1 MNKKSLRKICFY
13 SVIGLLYF
21 LAVSVIREG
30 NVLSLIAGGVIGILF
45 LELEHPLARLLAQ
58 PHNRPILHNIFF
70 QGVVMI
76 LSFYIVGFFPGDFSF
91 GLVMGIFLHLLLDV
105 TGDYFDE
112 KKFLTWFWISKEETS
127 RLTQRIYF
135 TLILFIFIY
144 FTILFV
150 GRNNF

>member
-1 MNKKSLRKICFY
+1 MSKTSIRKLFFY
-13 SVIGLLYF
+13 GVVGLLYF
-21 LAVSVIREG
+21 LAVSVIKDG
-30 NVLSLIAGGVIGILF
+30 NTAYLILGGIIGILF

-70 QGVVMI
+70 QGIVMI
-76 LSFYIVGFFPGDFSF
+76 MSFYIVGFFPGDFSF

-127 RLTQRIYF
+127 RLTQRVYF

-150 GRNNF
+150 GRSNL